1 VFSLK
6 FLPAFSSFLLLPVLA
21 TSAFAQST
29 GQSVKVIKGVVS
41 KVETVEVQ
49 TDDHSA
55 GAAVAGGVV
64 GYNLGSDR
72 SPSEQRRGAIV
83 GAGVGA
89 VAGSSKDKPGVRYTV
104 SIADGSTV
112 AVVSSDVLTIKVGS
126 CVSAEQSANRSTIR
140 EVDQAICD
148 LERQTT
154 VSVSPQQPAQVS
166 ANCQIAQQQL
176 LDATTGEE
184 MDMANSKIKVL
195 CD

>member
-1 VFSLK
+1 LK
-6 FLPAFSSFLLLPVLA
+6 YLLVLPTFLLLPILA

-72 SPSEQRRGAIV
+72 SQSEQRRGALV

-112 AVVSSDVLTIKVGS
+112 AVVSSDVLSIKVGS

-148 LERQTT
+148 LEKQTT
-154 VSVSPQQPAQVS
+154 VSVSPQRPAAVS
-166 ANCQIAQQQL
+166 GNCQAAQQQL
-176 LDATTGEE
+176 LDAKTAEE
-184 MDMANSKIKVL
+184 IDMANSKIQVL

>member
-1 VFSLK
+1 MKS
-6 FLPAFSSFLLLPVLA
+6 LPALSVLLLLPLLA

-29 GQSVKVIKGVVS
+29 GQSVQVIKGVVS

-49 TDDHSA
+49 SVDHSA
-55 GAAVAGGVV
+55 GAAVAGGVI

-72 SPSEQRRGAIV
+72 SQSEQRRGALV

-112 AVVSSDVLTIKVGS
+112 AVVSSDVLSIKVGS

-148 LERQTT
+148 LEKQTT
-154 VSVSPQQPAQVS
+154 VSVSPQRPAAVTG
-166 ANCQIAQQQL
+166 NCQAAQQQL
-176 LDATTGEE
+176 LDAKTAEE
-184 MDMANSKIKVL
+184 IDMANSKIQVL

>member
-1 VFSLK
+1 MKYLLV
-6 FLPAFSSFLLLPVLA
+6 LPTFLLLPILA

-72 SPSEQRRGAIV
+72 SQSEQRRGALV

-112 AVVSSDVLTIKVGS
+112 AVVSSDVLSIKVGS

-148 LERQTT
+148 LEKQTT
-154 VSVSPQQPAQVS
+154 VSVSPQRPAAVS
-166 ANCQIAQQQL
+166 GNCQAAQQQL
-176 LDATTGEE
+176 LDAKTAEE
-184 MDMANSKIKVL
+184 IDMANSKIQVL

>member
-1 VFSLK
+1 MK
-6 FLPAFSSFLLLPVLA
+6 YLPVLPA
-21 TSAFAQST
+21 LFLLPILAPSAFAQST

-41 KVETVEVQ
+41 KVETIEVQ

-72 SPSEQRRGAIV
+72 SQSEQRRGALV

-89 VAGSSKDKPGVRYTV
+89 VAGSSKDKPGVLYTV

-112 AVVSSDVLTIKVGS
+112 AVVSSDVLSIKVGS
-126 CVSAEQSANRSTIR
+126 CVSAEQSTNRSTIR

-154 VSVSPQQPAQVS
+154 VPVSPQQPAQVT
-166 ANCQIAQQQL
+166 ANCQVAQQQL
-176 LDATTGEE
+176 LDAKTAEE
-184 MDMANSKIKVL
+184 LDMANSKIQVL

>member
-1 VFSLK
+1 
-6 FLPAFSSFLLLPVLA
+6 LLLPVLA

-72 SPSEQRRGAIV
+72 SQSEQRRGALV

-104 SIADGSTV
+104 SIADGSSV
-112 AVVSSDVLTIKVGS
+112 AVVSSDVLSIKVGS

-148 LERQTT
+148 LEKQTT
-154 VSVSPQQPAQVS
+154 VSVSPQRPAEVS
-166 ANCQIAQQQL
+166 ANCQAAQQQL
-176 LDATTGEE
+176 LDAKTGEE
-184 MDMANSKIKVL
+184 IDMANSKIQVL